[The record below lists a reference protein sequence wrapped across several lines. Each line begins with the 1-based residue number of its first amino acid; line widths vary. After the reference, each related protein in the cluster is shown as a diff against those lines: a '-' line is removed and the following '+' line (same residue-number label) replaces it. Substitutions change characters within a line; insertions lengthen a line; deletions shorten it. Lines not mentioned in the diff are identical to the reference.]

1 MPFSPNPTP
10 LPFDKLAR
18 IAQNATPASR
28 IKTLEKSLSVCSIT
42 EYTKAFPRHG
52 DILEFQDHGF
62 TYLFDL
68 QDGKADSRVIAV
80 YGLSKPPAGKRDT
93 SRQKGFVATDKDD
106 PNRIFGKGL
115 YDRGH
120 FMAHSIGG
128 GMDVNFFPQNPPLNR
143 GSSDAGKEYT
153 RMERYVAAN
162 PNTFVFARP
171 IYTDPTWIP
180 EYLEYAVLQSGGNF
194 WAALFRN

>member
-1 MPFSPNPTP
+1 MPFSTNPSP
-10 LPFDKLAR
+10 LPFDR
-18 IAQNATPASR
+18 IAVAVRKAPAASR
-28 IKTLEKSLSVCSIT
+28 IAILGQSLETSSIT
-42 EYTKAFPRHG
+42 EYSKAFPNHG
-52 DILEFQDHGF
+52 EILQFQDHGF

-68 QDGKADSRVIAV
+68 QNSDTDSRVIAV
-80 YGLSKPPAGKRDT
+80 YGLSKTPTGKRDS

-115 YDRGH
+115 FDRGH

-143 GSSDAGKEYT
+143 GWSNTGKLYRE
-153 RMERYVAAN
+153 MEKQVAAN

-171 IYTDPTWIP
+171 IYTDDTWVPT
-180 EYLEYAVLQSGGNF
+180 YLEYAVLESDGNF
-194 WAALFRN
+194 WSALFPN